1 MDDVVKESLGI
12 SESEYVPTQVE
23 TVRIVNVN
31 IEDWSVDCV
40 SDEAN
45 KRFFDIQVMSPYFHF
60 ANGEGWYCM
69 PEVGAMAWICKPSVG
84 RMAAPFIMGFQSPFD
99 ETQQSFQ
106 AHRQSLNPGDMMWRT
121 RDENFIILRR
131 GGVVQIGAT
140 PVCQTILV
148 PIKNLM
154 RHFCE
159 NWELNTFGGEMLW
172 SVDRD
177 DQTTDGAAPT
187 TLTFNVKSKANDPAH
202 IAHLTIGSHGDGEPT
217 TMELIIKESGEDG
230 AEVKI
235 DCKFTNEG
243 DVLWDVEQDF
253 TVVAKRS
260 ISMATED
267 DNISFDSAKDFAAL
281 AKGNM
286 NLEAEGDWK
295 GVSGGTTELIGG
307 TKSVV
312 DAPAIELGA
321 GAIEPVVLGT
331 QFQTFMTTLLN
342 QIAAFTTT
350 APGSPVAAAPGVA
363 AMVGQLPTLL
373 STVVK
378 SK

>member
-1 MDDVVKESLGI
+1 MDEIVRKALGVAETDYI
-12 SESEYVPTQVE
+12 PAQIE

-31 IEDWSVDCV
+31 IADWSVDCV
-40 SDEAN
+40 ADEAN

-60 ANGEGWYCM
+60 ANGEGWYCV
-69 PEVGAMAWICKPSVG
+69 PEVGCLAWICRPSVG
-84 RMAAPFIMGFQSPFD
+84 QMAAPFILGFQSPFD

-140 PVCQTILV
+140 PICQTILV

-172 SVDRD
+172 KVDRD
-177 DQTTDGAAPT
+177 DQTTDGNAPT
-187 TLTFNVKSKANDPAH
+187 TLTFNVKSKANDPGYT
-202 IAHLTIGSHGDGEPT
+202 AHLTVGSHGDGEPT
-217 TMELIIKESGEDG
+217 TMELTINESGEKD
-230 AEVKI
+230 AKVKI
-235 DCKFTNEG
+235 NCKFTNEG

-267 DNISFDSAKDFAAL
+267 DSISFDSGKDFAAQ

-295 GVSGGTTELIGG
+295 GASGGTTELIGG
-307 TKSVV
+307 TKTVV

-321 GAIEPVVLGT
+321 GAVSQVIKGT
-331 QFQTFMTTLLN
+331 ELVQWLTALCST
-342 QIAAFTTT
+342 IAAFTCA
-350 APGSPVAAAPGVA
+350 APTSPVVGATAVGPMAA
-363 AMVGQLPTLL
+363 QLSSLL

-378 SK
+378 TK